1 VPTRTLQ
8 LGSLEIPAV
17 AVQAALSGYSD
28 LAMRRVARAYGA
40 RYALHEVVLDRA
52 VTTKGKLQREI
63 LDVPED
69 DHPVGGQIMGS
80 DPAGFG
86 PAARMMAD
94 AGYDVIDLN
103 FGCPVPKVLGRCR
116 GGYLLS
122 TPDTALSM
130 VDEVLDAV
138 GVDRPVTVKMR
149 RGLDLSAES
158 ERAFFTILDGA
169 LARGVAAVTV
179 HPRTVVQRYE
189 GPSDWSFLARV
200 KAHVGDRTLLGSGDL
215 FGPHDVIR
223 MLDETGVDGVT
234 VARGCIGNPFVFRQ
248 VDDLLA
254 GREPE
259 APRLGEQRAAIEMHL
274 REACALYGA
283 RGASRARTHAIKYAA
298 LHPDPLA
305 ARDAFVRT
313 RTEDDLRAVLD
324 ALYPLDRAE
333 ERAADVASLS
343 TAAQEVRSCGIGPS
357 SGRADPPSLS

>member
-1 VPTRTLQ
+1 M
-8 LGSLEIPAV
+8 

-130 VDEVLDAV
+130 AAP
-138 GVDRPVTVKMR
+138 GKR
-149 RGLDLSAES
+149 RRMSGS
-158 ERAFFTILDGA
+158 
-169 LARGVAAVTV
+169 
-179 HPRTVVQRYE
+179 RT
-189 GPSDWSFLARV
+189 
-200 KAHVGDRTLLGSGDL
+200 
-215 FGPHDVIR
+215 
-223 MLDETGVDGVT
+223 
-234 VARGCIGNPFVFRQ
+234 
-248 VDDLLA
+248 
-254 GREPE
+254 
-259 APRLGEQRAAIEMHL
+259 
-274 REACALYGA
+274 
-283 RGASRARTHAIKYAA
+283 
-298 LHPDPLA
+298 
-305 ARDAFVRT
+305 
-313 RTEDDLRAVLD
+313 
-324 ALYPLDRAE
+324 
-333 ERAADVASLS
+333 
-343 TAAQEVRSCGIGPS
+343 S
-357 SGRADPPSLS
+357 SM